1 MPSDRV
7 PSSRARSFGPGVLA
21 AFDGLGLDPAD
32 LAGAAVDR
40 DVTLLRPVGARAD
53 VAVLYQPGPRPVA
66 LLDEAD
72 RLLWLA
78 GVAPA
83 PQVMAT
89 GRADDGDESVVV
101 HLGAEAT
108 SAASGHPMGP
118 EALVAALAAA
128 LDALHRRPIEHCPL
142 IADTAALRRVVDERL
157 ARGLIPDAVDGPYI
171 GRPAAA
177 LVGIFDGLMNDLG
190 DVADPV
196 FVHGA
201 LDPDRIWLDPSGAV
215 TLLGWQWAG
224 VGDRHVDLAAA
235 ATLLTRLH
243 GPALVAPFFDAY
255 GFDRLDV
262 RRLDAHQLLAH
273 LLT

>member
-1 MPSDRV
+1 MPSD
-7 PSSRARSFGPGVLA
+7 RARSFGPGVRA
-21 AFDGLGLDPAD
+21 ALDGFGLDPAD
-32 LAGAAVDR
+32 LAAVAVDR
-40 DVTLLRPVGARAD
+40 DVTLLRPAETRAD
-53 VAVLYQPGPRPVA
+53 VAVLHQHGPRPVA

-83 PQVMAT
+83 PRVIAT
-89 GRADDGDESVVV
+89 GRTDDGDEAVVV

-108 SAASGHPMGP
+108 SAATGHPMGP
-118 EALVAALAAA
+118 EALLVALAAA
-128 LDALHRRPIEHCPL
+128 LDALHRRSIEHCPST
-142 IADTAALRRVVDERL
+142 ADTSALRRVVDERL
-157 ARGLIPDAVDGPYI
+157 ARGLIRDAVDGPYA
-171 GRPAAA
+171 GRPAAV
-177 LVGIFDGLMNDLG
+177 LVGIFDALIDDLG
-190 DVADPV
+190 EVAEPV

-235 ATLLTRLH
+235 ASLLTRLY

-255 GFDRLDV
+255 GFDRVDV